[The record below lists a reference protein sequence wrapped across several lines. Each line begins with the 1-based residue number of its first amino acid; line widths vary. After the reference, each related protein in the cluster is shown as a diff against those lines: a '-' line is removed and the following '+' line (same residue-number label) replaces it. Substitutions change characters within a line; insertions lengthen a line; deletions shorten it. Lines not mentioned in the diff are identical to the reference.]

1 MIDTLFEDDGI
12 WGYTDNCTD
21 FQLLDNPVKEYK
33 ESTKVIKFIDYFQNI
48 IYID

>member
-12 WGYTDNCTD
+12 WGYTDNYTD

-33 ESTKVIKFIDYFQNI
+33 ESTKVINNFFIF
-48 IYID
+48 